1 MNLNFV
7 CLIFCL
13 IACLSVSLLVCLF
26 FIGLFVCWSVCLS
39 ICLSVWLFVCLFVW
53 RNFVDR
59 SSTIIKLWKLLINL
73 WDHSELCEAQ
83 KTFFSEYMRFAVHTE
98 LLVFL
103 FFRELFTLYNLLNL
117 FIHLGTVTLQ
127 AKDVKLFQARF
138 IIVNILYLFLYF
150 YLLKKNLR
158 IFRSGIKNTLRGRS
172 LVLATLNILQK
183 VFIVTNSHSFLLKI
197 FKGYLHLFRSH
208 VPSQ

>member
-13 IACLSVSLLVCLF
+13 IACLSVCLSLCWSVCFLMVC
-26 FIGLFVCWSVCLS
+26 LFVCWSVCLS
-39 ICLSVWLFVCLFVW
+39 LCLSVWLFVCLFVW
-53 RNFVDR
+53 RNFVDK

-103 FFRELFTLYNLLNL
+103 FFHEHFTLYNLLNL
-117 FIHLGTVTLQ
+117 FIHPGTVTLR

-150 YLLKKNLR
+150 YLKKKKSSY
-158 IFRSGIKNTLRGRS
+158 F
-172 LVLATLNILQK
+172 
-183 VFIVTNSHSFLLKI
+183 
-197 FKGYLHLFRSH
+197 
-208 VPSQ
+208 